1 MKQTIDVERTKN
13 GAVRLR
19 SSRQQR
25 HHNRMGLLFAS
36 PWIIGFV
43 CFTIVPISMALYYS
57 FTNYNL
63 FNKCDWVG
71 LDNYVAMWN
80 DKYIWKSLWNTFY
93 VTIIGT
99 PLGQVVALVLALL
112 LNQKKVKGLPVFR
125 TLFYLPTLVP
135 VVASSMLFMWVL
147 NGNHGLLNTLL
158 GYFGIQGPY
167 WLTDPKY
174 TKISLIIM
182 DTWRCGTGMIIYLA
196 ALRAVPENLYEAA
209 ELDGAGPVRKF
220 FSITLPYI
228 SPTLQFQIIMGMI
241 SHFQYFTQAYVF
253 ASLTDSASGGGAG
266 GGPSNSMLFYCL
278 YLYRK
283 AFAQFK
289 MGYAC
294 AMAVVLA
301 IIVMGCTAIVMYFSE
316 KTVNYDTE

>member
-1 MKQTIDVERTKN
+1 MKHRTDVERTKD
-13 GAVRLR
+13 GVRLR
-19 SSRQQR
+19 SRALQR
-25 HHNRMGLLFAS
+25 RYNLMGFLFAS
-36 PWIIGFV
+36 PWIIGFL
-43 CFTIVPISMALYYS
+43 CFTIIPIVLALYYS

-71 LDNYVAMWN
+71 LKNYADMFK

-99 PLGQVVALVLALL
+99 PLAQIVALILALL

-147 NGNHGLLNTLL
+147 NGNYGLLNTLL
-158 GYFGIQGPY
+158 GYFGIEGPY
-167 WLTDPKY
+167 WLTDPKF
-174 TKISLIIM
+174 TKISLIMM
-182 DTWRCGTGMIIYLA
+182 DTWRCGTVMIFYLA
-196 ALRAVPENLYEAA
+196 ALRAVPESLYEAA
-209 ELDGAGPVRKF
+209 ELDGAGPIRRF

-228 SPTLQFQIIMGMI
+228 SPTIQFQVIMAMI
-241 SHFQYFTQAYVF
+241 SNFQYFTQAYVF
-253 ASLTDSASGGGAG
+253 ASLTDAASGAGAG

-283 AFAQFK
+283 AFAQYK

-294 AMAVVLA
+294 AMAVLLA
-301 IIVMGCTAIVMYFSE
+301 VIVMVSTALVMHFSE
-316 KTVNYDTE
+316 KSVNYDTE

>member
-1 MKQTIDVERTKN
+1 MKREFSTRRT
-13 GAVRLR
+13 AYRLR
-19 SSRQQR
+19 PTRQER
-25 HHNRMGLLFAS
+25 RYYRMGLLFAS
-36 PWIIGFV
+36 PWIIGFL
-43 CFTIVPISMALYYS
+43 CFTIVPMSMAIYYS

-63 FNKCDWVG
+63 FNKCDWIG
-71 LDNYVAMWN
+71 LKNYTDMLG

-93 VTIIGT
+93 VTVIGT
-99 PLGQVVALVLALL
+99 PLCQVVALVLALL
-112 LNQKKVKGLPVFR
+112 LNQRKVKGLPVYR

-147 NGNHGLLNTLL
+147 NGNHGLLNALL
-158 GYFGIQGPY
+158 GYLGIKGPY
-167 WLTDPKY
+167 WLTDPRF
-174 TKISLIIM
+174 TKISLILM

-196 ALRAVPENLYEAA
+196 ALRAVPESLYEAA
-209 ELDGAGPVRKF
+209 ELDGANPIRKF

-228 SPTLQFQIIMGMI
+228 SPTIQFQVIMGMI
-241 SHFQYFTQAYVF
+241 SNFQYFTQAYVF
-253 ASLTDSASGGGAG
+253 ASLTDAASSGGAG

-283 AFAQFK
+283 AFKQYK

-301 IIVMGCTAIVMYFSE
+301 IIVMVCTALVMHFSE